1 MPTFDVATAL
11 ALMQYGD
18 SAYPAG
24 GFAFSWGVEGLVAD
38 GLLENRQDLEDFIW
52 EHLRFRWNSMDR
64 PLLAQSYRA
73 GTPEAIAAVDR
84 FAEVSTISAPM
95 RDGSRRAGRA
105 LLGVSARRG
114 RPLSVAYRALLAADS
129 RLGHLAVM
137 QAVVL
142 RDAGLGLHAAELVS
156 GWTLINGLVSAAG
169 RLGCIGHVEAQETL
183 QAARTTLAELLMRP
197 LSENAALSSFTPLID
212 IAVSRARSRS
222 VRMFTT

>member
-1 MPTFDVATAL
+1 MFDVATAL

-24 GFAFSWGVEGLVAD
+24 GFAFSWGVEGLAAD

-64 PLLAQSYRA
+64 PLLTLSYRA

-84 FAEVSTISAPM
+84 FAEISTVSAPM

-114 RPLSVAYRALLAADS
+114 RPLSVAYHALLAADS

-137 QAVVL
+137 QAVVF

-156 GWTLINGLVSAAG
+156 GWTLINGLVSAAV
-169 RLGCIGHVEAQETL
+169 RLGCIGHVEAQEAL

-197 LSENAALSSFTPLID
+197 LSEDAALSSFTPLID
-212 IAVSRARSRS
+212 IAVSRARSRP